1 MTGLISS
8 QIGQNGL
15 LSSQWAS
22 PSISLAI
29 GGRGDRFGG
38 YITLGQG
45 AGGTSLHSG
54 LYYDGS
60 RHHDRRSHY
69 DGHSYYNYNY
79 RPLHHYVSYAPYYA
93 GHYGIGHGYSYSC
106 QYYPEPYVYEYY
118 APETVYVMEEP
129 LAPSL
134 PAEPTVA
141 VGAAPEPRD
150 AALVG
155 PPEPPR
161 SLTMPDDLTLIGQG
175 NTAFLGGN
183 FDEARRHYIRAVLAD
198 ERDGHA
204 KLLYSY
210 ANFASGDYTVAGLA
224 LQRAL
229 LTTATLMDYPVDP
242 RPLYGDSTR
251 LEDQIA
257 ELAAH
262 VSARPSDRSAAFMLA
277 YMQYAVGHPAGAL
290 AILIPLVEADSA
302 DTLAALLQDAVIRA
316 GIGLP

>member
-8 QIGQNGL
+8 QIGRSGL

-29 GGRGDRFGG
+29 GGRGDHFGG
-38 YITLGQG
+38 YVTLGQG
-45 AGGTSLHSG
+45 LGGTSLYSG

-60 RHHDRRSHY
+60 RHHDRHSYY
-69 DGHSYYNYNY
+69 DGHSYYNYHY

-93 GHYGIGHGYSYSC
+93 GHYGYGYGFGYSYSS
-106 QYYPEPYVYEYY
+106 QYYPGPYVYEYY
-118 APETVYVMEEP
+118 PPETVYVVEEP

-134 PAEPTVA
+134 PAEPTVEVEAARDVA
-141 VGAAPEPRD
+141 V
-150 AALVG
+150 VG

-161 SLTMPDDLTLIGQG
+161 SLTMPDDATLIGQG

-183 FDEARRHYIRAVLAD
+183 FDEARRHYISAVLAD

-204 KLLYSY
+204 KLLYAY

-242 RPLYGDSTR
+242 RPLYGDDTR
-251 LEDQIA
+251 LEAQIA
-257 ELAAH
+257 ELTAH
-262 VSARPSDRSAAFMLA
+262 VSARSSDRSAAFMLA
-277 YMQYAVGHPAGAL
+277 YMRYAVGHPAGAL
-290 AILIPLVEADSA
+290 AILASLVEADSA

-316 GIGLP
+316 GIGAP